1 MIGNRITH
9 RTADGV
15 RIPGT
20 WRHAFICNGGSYFL
34 TDLFVYADGLIDC
47 WELVTLDEFEQKL
60 RRGWVA
66 TSLPEGG
73 RASAHH
79 LASWTFGAPDTWL
92 TPDLLLAEV
101 RDTIDE
107 LNGRPDSTA
116 RCLAAVDVFM
126 ADRTEGNR
134 AAARAAYEAI
144 PETVRHYALGDMD
157 RKDRPLRVLVAGP
170 GGRTPDERGETVTQ
184 EEYDAAVSY
193 FEERAQW
200 RATAA
205 SRVPADGPA
214 ESFAPAVKI
223 YHSYPQRAL
232 EDPGKQALR
241 NDYPAAITVG
251 GSTYPSV
258 AHAYWARSVAEPEA
272 RAAVVAAESGAKAR
286 TVAAAAQRREGWEQV
301 RTAVMARLLRAKYE
315 QHPDLAAILLA
326 TGDATLLYDDAD
338 SGHWGE
344 NGGRGRNWTGRLLEL
359 VRSELVAETPS
370 LGVDG
375 LWCDVG

>member
-1 MIGNRITH
+1 MIGKRITH

-15 RIPGT
+15 RVPGT

-34 TDLFVYADGLIDC
+34 TDLFIYADGLVDC

-60 RRGWVA
+60 RSGWVA
-66 TSLPEGG
+66 TSIPDGG

-79 LASWTFGAPDTWL
+79 LASWTFGEPSSWL

-101 RDTIDE
+101 RDTVDE

-116 RCLAAVDVFM
+116 RCLAAVDVFL
-126 ADRTEGNR
+126 ADRTEDNR
-134 AAARAAYEAI
+134 AAARAAYLAV
-144 PETVRHYALGDMD
+144 PETVRRYALGDMD
-157 RKDRPLRVLVAGP
+157 HKDGPLRVLVAGP
-170 GGRTPDERGETVTQ
+170 GGEFTQ
-184 EEYDAAVSY
+184 EGYDWAIAY

-200 RATAA
+200 LAEAPA
-205 SRVPADGPA
+205 RVPADGPA
-214 ESFAPAVKI
+214 ESFAPAVKL

-241 NDYPAAITVG
+241 NDYPAPIRVG
-251 GSTYPSV
+251 DATYPSV
-258 AHAYWARSVAEPEA
+258 AHAYWARSVAEPGA
-272 RAAVVAAESGAKAR
+272 RTAVMAAESGAEAR
-286 TVAAAAQRREGWEQV
+286 TAAAAAPRREGWEGV
-301 RTAVMARLLRAKYE
+301 RTAVMAGLLRAKYA

-338 SGHWGE
+338 SGFWGE

-359 VRSELVAETPS
+359 VRSELLAGQT
-370 LGVDG
+370 LVD
-375 LWCDVG
+375 